1 MRYEVLESRQVIKIT
16 SNTTGDFIYKKRS
29 YDPSTCR
36 YRSTEM
42 GMNMVGGAASNIGT
56 LATDIN
62 LLAQPKMGSFEP
74 LIWGLQIN
82 MMGLIL
88 DTRGILSF

>member
-1 MRYEVLESRQVIKIT
+1 M
-16 SNTTGDFIYKKRS
+16 NT
-29 YDPSTCR
+29 
-36 YRSTEM
+36 
-42 GMNMVGGAASNIGT
+42 VGGAASNRGT
-56 LATDIN
+56 LATDVN